1 MRVGVWSSEMG
12 LQAAQS
18 PTWQIPAG
26 ARGRLGSSPGP
37 KWPDHSRGFGG
48 NASPLMMDFMSHFEE
63 SMLCNAM
70 RSSPGF
76 RGDKAEFPSPAAG
89 GSSGEV
95 EETVWRPKRQVQVPQ
110 IGGSGQ

>member
-1 MRVGVWSSEMG
+1 
-12 LQAAQS
+12 
-18 PTWQIPAG
+18 
-26 ARGRLGSSPGP
+26 
-37 KWPDHSRGFGG
+37 
-48 NASPLMMDFMSHFEE
+48 MMDFMSHFEE

-89 GSSGEV
+89 GSGREV

-110 IGGSGQ
+110 IGGVANEDRRPSGIRGTKG